1 MKDECGFSTL
11 KSGDDTN
18 RDATIASSMTFPQLL
33 VIAIVAIPL
42 IFVALNRL
50 RMDLGALIIAC
61 LLGVAQFAGLG
72 VLGAPNTPADAV
84 KAISGL
90 GQPVVIT
97 LFSLFIITR
106 CLDTTGVTRV
116 IARHLLTLGGKSETR
131 LIILFTAATAL
142 LSLFMNNLAAGALL
156 LPSAMD
162 AARRTG
168 IKPSK
173 LLIPVAYGS
182 LLGGSATYFTT
193 ANIIASNLLLT
204 ANPPQSPL
212 NILDFTPTGGLIAL
226 AGIAFMALLGKRLL
240 PSHDPSPE
248 QLVVRQTGSEL
259 EDTYQLGERLWEVAV
274 LPESPLAGK
283 KLGQTEIGGRLGLA
297 VAAIWRGRQAI
308 FAPAPEQSIQKGD
321 ILLTVGREERVKQLN
336 ALGAVVG
343 RDEADSHVSPRGVSF
358 VEVALAPHSKA
369 EGRTLRDLEFRKRY
383 GFTAVA
389 LLRGK
394 RSYRTDVGSFNLNPG
409 DSILL
414 VGARE
419 RLRDLRNNTDFIL
432 LEPDVSDQPVDRRKA
447 TLAVVI
453 ITLAVLISVLGFPV
467 YLAMLAGAILVFL
480 TGLLS
485 VQEAYQSM
493 EWRAIFLIAGMYAVS
508 IAMVQTGLAT
518 LIGAGVIN
526 LVRPFGPLGL
536 AAGAYL
542 LTAALTQV
550 MGGQVTVLVTGPI
563 AISAAISM
571 GTNPQAVAVAA
582 AIGCSA
588 SFLTPLA
595 HPVNIL
601 MIGPGNYR
609 FADFFRIGWLLTVI
623 SFIMLIV
630 GMALFWHL

>member
-1 MKDECGFSTL
+1 MI
-11 KSGDDTN
+11 TN
-18 RDATIASSMTFPQLL
+18 LDATIEPSMTFPQLL
-33 VIAIVAIPL
+33 VIAIVVVPL
-42 IFVALNRL
+42 IFVVLNRL
-50 RMDLGALIIAC
+50 RMDVGALVIAC

-72 VLGAPNTPADAV
+72 VLGQPNTPADAV

-116 IARHLLTLGGKSETR
+116 IARHLIALGGNSETR
-131 LIILFTAATAL
+131 LIILFTSATAL

-193 ANIIASNLLLT
+193 ANIVASNLLLT
-204 ANPPQSPL
+204 ANPSQAAL
-212 NILDFTPTGGLIAL
+212 HILDFTPTGGLIAL
-226 AGIAFMALLGKRLL
+226 AGIAFMALFGKRLL
-240 PSHDPSPE
+240 PSHEPSPE

-259 EDTYQLGERLWEVAV
+259 EDTYQLGERLWEVTV
-274 LPESPLAGK
+274 LQDSPLAGK

-297 VAAIWRGRQAI
+297 VAAIWRGGQAI
-308 FAPAPEQSIQKGD
+308 FAPAPEQLIQKGD
-321 ILLTVGREERVKQLN
+321 VLLTVGREERVTQLG
-336 ALGAVVG
+336 ALGVAIG
-343 RDEADSHVSPRGVSF
+343 REYADGHISPRGLSF

-369 EGRTLRDLEFRKRY
+369 EGRTLRDLEFRNKF

-394 RSYRTDVGSFNLNPG
+394 RSYRTDVGGFNLNLG

-414 VGARE
+414 VGE
-419 RLRDLRNNTDFIL
+419 HEHLRGLRNNPDFIV
-432 LEPDVSDQPVDRRKA
+432 LEPDMSDQPVNRQKA
-447 TLAVVI
+447 TLAVLI
-453 ITLAVLISVLGFPV
+453 IIVAVLISILGFPV
-467 YLAMLAGAILVFL
+467 YLAMLAGALLVFL
-480 TGLLS
+480 TGLLK
-485 VQEAYQSM
+485 VQEAYRIM
-493 EWRAIFLIAGMYAVS
+493 EWPAIFLIAGMYAVS
-508 IAMVQTGLAT
+508 VAMVETGLASI
-518 LIGAGVIN
+518 IGAGVIS

-563 AISAAISM
+563 VISAAISLH
-571 GTNPQAVAVAA
+571 TNPQAIAVAA

-609 FADFFRIGWLLTVI
+609 FGDFFRVGWPLTII
-623 SFIMLIV
+623 SFIMLII